1 MHASIERLYS
11 PRLPGE
17 GSTLTAVRLRLATVL
32 ILGLVMLFSA
42 LPAHAVPT
50 SSDKRAEASRVKSQ
64 VDELDRKVEIAS
76 EAYNEANSKHA
87 ALVADI
93 QETQARLDATNAR
106 IGELQGMLSTRANSM
121 YRSGPLSFVE
131 VLFGAASFE
140 EFSSTWDVLTDINDS
155 EADAVAELKVARAEA
170 ERSREE
176 LAARQ
181 AEAKTVLDH
190 MAANKSS
197 IEAQLSSRKSMLSG
211 LESEVAQLEAAERA
225 RQVAAASSVS
235 RSSGSSASS
244 RRFPP
249 PTRAARSEV
258 VNIAKRYLG
267 APYKWAAS
275 GPNSFDCSGFTMFVY
290 RQVGVSLPHSS
301 RAQYGSGQRVSR
313 ADLQPGDLVFFGSP
327 IHHVGIYVGGNSY
340 IHAPRTGDVVKISSL
355 NRRGYVGACRP

>member
-1 MHASIERLYS
+1 
-11 PRLPGE
+11 
-17 GSTLTAVRLRLATVL
+17 
-32 ILGLVMLFSA
+32 MLFSA

-64 VDELDRKVEIAS
+64 VDELDRKVEVAS
-76 EAYNEANSKHA
+76 EAYNEANAKHA

-93 QETQARLDATNAR
+93 QETQVRLDAANAR
-106 IGELQGMLSTRANSM
+106 IAELQGMLSTRANSM
-121 YRSGPLSFVE
+121 YRNGPLSFVE

-155 EADAVAELKVARAEA
+155 EAVAVAELKVTRAEA

-176 LAARQ
+176 LAVRK
-181 AEAKTVLDH
+181 AEAKSVLDQ
-190 MAANKSS
+190 MAANKAS
-197 IEAQLSSRKSMLSG
+197 IESQLSSRKSMLSG
-211 LESEVAQLEAAERA
+211 LESEVAQLEEAERA
-225 RQVAAASSVS
+225 RRVAAASSVS
-235 RSSGSSASS
+235 RSSRSSAST

-249 PTRAARSEV
+249 PTRAPRSEV

-267 APYKWAAS
+267 APYRWAAS

-340 IHAPRTGDVVKISSL
+340 IHSPRTGDVVKISSL
-355 NRRGYVGACRP
+355 GRGDYVGACRP